1 MKVNT
6 TDRKSSRQLLPRRR
20 KWKVRDGCGMPFC
33 VRRLV
38 ELFDIFKV
46 CASIVLIKFK
56 MKLGVAVE
64 AWRLVRNM
72 SVCLSVCQPIYIPIL
87 QKAKME
93 LWLREVSKSP
103 AVTEPAEKG
112 TRKQP
117 DSET

>member
-64 AWRLVRNM
+64 AWRLVRNT
-72 SVCLSVCQPIYIPIL
+72 SVCLSVCLSAYL
-87 QKAKME
+87 YT
-93 LWLREVSKSP
+93 RF
-103 AVTEPAEKG
+103 TEGENGALA
-112 TRKQP
+112 
-117 DSET
+117 